1 MTQSIGN
8 PQGVFG
14 QTATSLGQVVKWM
27 KNNSGATI
35 TTGDV
40 VITDVTGTLATT
52 TTSASNKLAIG
63 VVGWSTYSGLGDTKE
78 TFAVGANIP
87 VIIYGPARVNI
98 AANTVAAGGNLASS
112 AAAKVAATPANG
124 ADAAAVQALIG
135 SFIGVAL
142 EADGAKDA
150 GNTIRAFICKA

>member
-1 MTQSIGN
+1 MRTIDN
-8 PQGVFG
+8 PQGAFG
-14 QTATSLGQVVKWM
+14 QTATSTGQVVKWM
-27 KNNSGATI
+27 KNNSGGSL

-40 VITDVTGTLATT
+40 VITDATGTLATT

-78 TFAVGANIP
+78 TFAAGVTIP

-135 SFIGVAL
+135 SFIGVAC
-142 EADGAKDA
+142 EADGAKDS
-150 GNTIRAFICKA
+150 GNTIRCFITKA